1 MKPKIEAE
9 RVDKAYKQFKKALNP
24 REKEVLTKY
33 YGLDS
38 QVRHSLN
45 ELGETYQVTRER
57 IRQIKVEALR
67 KVGLKKTNKK

>member
-9 RVDKAYKQFKKALNP
+9 RIDKAYNRFKKALNP
-24 REKEVLTKY
+24 REKDVLTKY

-45 ELGETYQVTRER
+45 EIGETYQVTRER
-57 IRQIKVEALR
+57 IRQIKVEAL
-67 KVGLKKTNKK
+67 KKIGIKKQK